1 MTWPRSPLFLL
12 LLSSISLLLA
22 ETSSDP
28 SRPRNRDSGSRDKS
42 HGDSDVRSLM
52 GGSEMS
58 YKDEEIRPDIRD
70 ADSEAADR
78 HSEIRHRDSDIRDAD
93 SDIRLEIRDQESRIR
108 HRDPDIRSEIRDK
121 GSRIRHRDSRSRGI
135 DEDIT
140 SSGRTF
146 FPQGAIPPP
155 GKGRSNISSSHGHVA
170 RHHHQHHQQQQQ
182 MLALGLPGGPSS
194 HFHDRD
200 AERQVLASSHEALF
214 VTERR
219 YLRRDWCKS
228 QPLRQTVRERGCV
241 PRTVI
246 NRFCYGQC
254 NSFYIPRRATADD
267 DDEGGE
273 GGEGEGDD
281 RGGGGD
287 EGGED
292 DGGGGGDD
300 DEVLGAPSDSK
311 DLHGGGGGGDDE
323 GIAEAAA
330 AAAGGARGRT
340 ARKSSS
346 AAATAGTSTAA
357 GSRGRSSSTAGG
369 KGAAAARG
377 KSSSSSS
384 SGGAGGRGGAG
395 SARRG
400 AASFRACAACRPQRF
415 SSLTVELSC
424 PGLEPPLRRVRLS
437 RVKHCRCVSVRVHD

>member
-267 DDEGGE
+267 D
-273 GGEGEGDD
+273 
-281 RGGGGD
+281 
-287 EGGED
+287 
-292 DGGGGGDD
+292 
-300 DEVLGAPSDSK
+300 
-311 DLHGGGGGGDDE
+311 
-323 GIAEAAA
+323 
-330 AAAGGARGRT
+330 
-340 ARKSSS
+340 
-346 AAATAGTSTAA
+346 
-357 GSRGRSSSTAGG
+357 
-369 KGAAAARG
+369 
-377 KSSSSSS
+377 
-384 SGGAGGRGGAG
+384 
-395 SARRG
+395 
-400 AASFRACAACRPQRF
+400 SFRACAACRPQRF

>member
-12 LLSSISLLLA
+12 LISSISLLLA

-28 SRPRNRDSGSRDKS
+28 SRPRNRDSGSRDK
-42 HGDSDVRSLM
+42 DSDVRSLM

-121 GSRIRHRDSRSRGI
+121 DSRIRHRDSRSRGI

-170 RHHHQHHQQQQQ
+170 RHHHHHQQQQQQ
-182 MLALGLPGGPSS
+182 MLAHGLPGGPSV
-194 HFHDRD
+194 HDRD

-281 RGGGGD
+281 RGGGD
-287 EGGED
+287 E
-292 DGGGGGDD
+292 GGDD

-330 AAAGGARGRT
+330 AAGAGGAQGRT

-346 AAATAGTSTAA
+346 SAATAGTSTSA
-357 GSRGRSSSTAGG
+357 GSRVRSSSAAGG
-369 KGAAAARG
+369 KGAAAAAARG
-377 KSSSSSS
+377 RSSSSSSSS
-384 SGGAGGRGGAG
+384 SGGAGGRGRAG

-424 PGLEPPLRRVRLS
+424 PGLEPPVRRVRLS